1 MLLRRTKIV
10 ATLGPAT
17 DRPGVLEQVCKAGA
31 DVVRINFSHGQ
42 AEEHSERAKMVRQV
56 REKTRRHV
64 AILADLQGPKIR
76 IARFKETKIELE
88 TDAPF
93 VIDVSL
99 DPEAGDQN
107 QVGCSYPALAT
118 DLKPGNVLMLDDGRV
133 VLGVDKIEGPRIL
146 CHVMVGGEL
155 SNNKGLNLQ
164 GGGLS
169 APALSDKDRKDIV
182 TAAQIQADYVAVS
195 FPRCAAD
202 IHEARRLLR
211 AAGSD
216 AGLIAKIERAE
227 ALEVIEEIIEAS
239 DGIMVARG
247 DLGVEIGEAVL
258 PAVQKNLID
267 LARKMD
273 TAVIIATQMMESMIY
288 NPLPTRAEV
297 FDVANA
303 IFDGTDAVM
312 LSAET
317 AAGKYPVKAVE
328 AMRRICLETEKQP
341 GVKVQPADNDNLH
354 FSRIDEAIAKSAMY
368 VANHTE
374 TKAIIALTESGATPI
389 WMSRLNS
396 SIPIFA
402 MTPHVKTCRKVN
414 LLRGVHPL
422 TFKVDTLSHA
432 VLNKAAIEELEARG
446 MLSKGDMVILTK
458 GDLTGVQGG
467 TNAMKI
473 IRVGEELIPE

>member
-1 MLLRRTKIV
+1 MLRRTKIV
-10 ATLGPAT
+10 ATLGPST
-17 DRPGVLEQVCKAGA
+17 DKPGILEQICKAGL
-31 DVVRINFSHGQ
+31 DVVRLNFAHGS
-42 AEEHSERAKMVRQV
+42 ADDHRKRAKMVRQFA
-56 REKTRRHV
+56 EKHRRHIG
-64 AILADLQGPKIR
+64 ILADLQGPKIR
-76 IARFKETKIELE
+76 IARFKEGTIFLE
-88 TDAPF
+88 KDARF
-93 VIDVSL
+93 VLDVSL
-99 DPEAGDQN
+99 NPDNGDRH
-107 QVGCSYPALAT
+107 QVGCLYPSLPS

-133 VLGVDKIEGPRIL
+133 VLGVDKIDGPRID
-146 CHVMVGGEL
+146 CHVIVGGDL
-155 SNNKGLNLQ
+155 SNHKGINLQ

-169 APALSDKDRKDIV
+169 APSLTDKDKKDIK
-182 TAAQIQADYVAVS
+182 TATEIDADYVAVS

-227 ALEVIEEIIEAS
+227 ALDAIEEIIEAS

-247 DLGVEIGEAVL
+247 DLGVEIGDATL
-258 PAVQKNLID
+258 PAVQKHLID

-288 NPLPTRAEV
+288 SPLPTRAEV

-317 AAGKYPVKAVE
+317 AAGQYPVNAVE
-328 AMRRICLETEKQP
+328 AMKRVCLETEKQP
-341 GVKVQPADNDNLH
+341 GVQVQPTDDLH
-354 FSRIDEAIAKSAMY
+354 FSRVDEAIAKSAMY
-368 VANHTE
+368 IANHTE
-374 TKAIIALTESGATPI
+374 ITAIIALTESGATPI

-402 MTPHVKTCRKVN
+402 MTAHPKTCQKVT

-422 TFKVDTLSHA
+422 RFKVDTMSHA
-432 VLNKAAIEELEARG
+432 ALNKAAIEELEARS
-446 MLSKGDMVILTK
+446 LVSKGDLVILTK
-458 GDLTGVQGG
+458 GDLTGVPGG

-473 IRVGEELIPE
+473 IRVGDELIPE

>member
-17 DRPGVLEQVCKAGA
+17 DRPGVLEQLCKAGA

-42 AEEHSERAKMVRQV
+42 AGEHIERAKLVHQV
-56 REKTRRHV
+56 REKLRRPIGV
-64 AILADLQGPKIR
+64 LADLQGPKIR
-76 IARFKETKIELE
+76 IARFRGDKIELDK
-88 TDAPF
+88 DAPF

-118 DLKPGNVLMLDDGRV
+118 DLKPGNILMLDDGRV
-133 VLGVDKIEGPRIL
+133 VLGVDQIEGSRIL
-146 CHVMVGGEL
+146 CHVIVGGEL

-182 TAAQIQADYVAVS
+182 TAAKIQADYVAVS

-258 PAVQKNLID
+258 PAVQKKLID

-303 IFDGTDAVM
+303 VFDGTDAVM

-341 GVKVQPADNDNLH
+341 GVQVQPADNLH

-368 VANHTE
+368 VANHTD
-374 TKAIIALTESGATPI
+374 TRAIIALTESGATPI
-389 WMSRLNS
+389 WMSRLNT

-402 MTPHVKTCRKVN
+402 MTPHVTTCQKVT

-422 TFKVDTLSHA
+422 TFKVDTQNHA

>member
-1 MLLRRTKIV
+1 MLRRTKIV
-10 ATLGPAT
+10 ATLGPST
-17 DRPGVLEQVCKAGA
+17 DKPGILEQICKAGLDVARLNFAHGTA
-31 DVVRINFSHGQ
+31 DDQRK
-42 AEEHSERAKMVRQV
+42 RAKSVRQV
-56 REKTRRHV
+56 AEKARRHIG
-64 AILADLQGPKIR
+64 ILADLQGPKIR
-76 IARFKETKIELE
+76 IARFKEGKVILE
-88 TDAPF
+88 RDARF
-93 VIDVSL
+93 VLDLAL
-99 DPEAGDQN
+99 DPDAGDQH
-107 QVGCSYPALAT
+107 QVGCLYTALAS
-118 DLKPGNVLMLDDGRV
+118 DLTHGDVLMLDDGRV
-133 VLGVDKIEGPRIL
+133 VLRVDRIEGSRVECRVI
-146 CHVMVGGEL
+146 VGGDL
-155 SNNKGLNLQ
+155 SNHKGINLQ

-169 APALSDKDRKDIV
+169 APALTDKDREDIQ
-182 TAAQIQADYVAVS
+182 TAAEIDADYVAVS

-216 AGLIAKIERAE
+216 AGLVAKIERAE
-227 ALEVIEEIIEAS
+227 ALDVIEEIIEAS

-247 DLGVEIGEAVL
+247 DLGVEIGDATL
-258 PAVQKNLID
+258 PAVQKHLIE

-273 TAVIIATQMMESMIY
+273 TAVIIATQMMESMIH

-317 AAGKYPVKAVE
+317 AAGNYPVKAVE
-328 AMRRICLETEKQP
+328 AMRRVCLETEKQP
-341 GVKVQPADNDNLH
+341 GVRVQPADDLH
-354 FSRIDEAIAKSAMY
+354 FSRVDEAIAKSAMY
-368 VANHTE
+368 IANHTE
-374 TKAIIALTESGATPI
+374 IKAIMALTESGATPI

-402 MTPHVKTCRKVN
+402 MTAHAKTCQKVT

-422 TFKVDTLSHA
+422 RFKVDTMSHA

-446 MLSKGDMVILTK
+446 LVSKGDLVILTK
-458 GDLTGVQGG
+458 GDLTGVPGG

-473 IRVGEELIPE
+473 IRIGDELIPE

>member
-1 MLLRRTKIV
+1 MLRRTKIV
-10 ATLGPAT
+10 ATLGPST
-17 DRPGVLEQVCKAGA
+17 DKPGILEQICKAGL
-31 DVVRINFSHGQ
+31 DVVRLNFAHGTVDD
-42 AEEHSERAKMVRQV
+42 HRKRAKLVRQV
-56 REKTRRHV
+56 AEKTRRHIG
-64 AILADLQGPKIR
+64 ILADLQGPKIR
-76 IARFKETKIELE
+76 VARFKDGKIVLE
-88 TDAPF
+88 KDARF
-93 VIDVSL
+93 VLDVSL
-99 DPEAGDQN
+99 DPDSGDQHR
-107 QVGCSYPALAT
+107 VGCLYATLAS

-133 VLGVDKIEGPRIL
+133 VLGVDKIDGPRVE
-146 CHVMVGGEL
+146 CHVIVGGDL
-155 SNNKGLNLQ
+155 SNHKGINLQ

-169 APALSDKDRKDIV
+169 APALTDKDKKDIK
-182 TAAQIQADYVAVS
+182 TTTEIDADYVAVS

-227 ALEVIEEIIEAS
+227 ALDAIEEIIEAS

-247 DLGVEIGEAVL
+247 DLGVEIGDATL
-258 PAVQKNLID
+258 PAVQKHLIE

-317 AAGKYPVKAVE
+317 ATGKYPVKAVE
-328 AMRRICLETEKQP
+328 AMKRVCLETEKQP
-341 GVKVQPADNDNLH
+341 GVRVQPADDLH
-354 FSRIDEAIAKSAMY
+354 FSRVDEAIAKSAMY
-368 VANHTE
+368 IANHTE
-374 TKAIIALTESGATPI
+374 IKAIMALTESGATPI

-402 MTPHVKTCRKVN
+402 MTAHAKTCQKVT

-422 TFKVDTLSHA
+422 SFKVDTMNHA

-446 MLSKGDMVILTK
+446 LVSRGDLVILTK

-473 IRVGEELIPE
+473 IRVGDELIPE

>member
-1 MLLRRTKIV
+1 MLRRTKIV
-10 ATLGPAT
+10 ATLGPST
-17 DRPGVLEQVCKAGA
+17 DRPGVLEQLCKAGT
-31 DVVRINFSHGQ
+31 DVFRINFSHGTVNDHLQ
-42 AEEHSERAKMVRQV
+42 RAKRIKEVL
-56 REKTRRHV
+56 EKTRRHIG
-64 AILADLQGPKIR
+64 ILADLQGPKIR
-76 IARFKETKIELE
+76 IARFKEGKIVLE
-88 TDAPF
+88 KDARF
-93 VIDVSL
+93 VLDVSF
-99 DPEAGDQN
+99 DPDAGDQN
-107 QVGCSYPALAT
+107 QVGCLYTALPG
-118 DLKPGNVLMLDDGRV
+118 DLKPGNVLMLDDGRIL
-133 VLGVDKIEGPRIL
+133 LGVDKIDGPRVI
-146 CHVMVGGEL
+146 CHVIAGGDL

-169 APALSDKDRKDIV
+169 APVLSDKDKKDIK
-182 TAAQIQADYVAVS
+182 TAAEIDADYVAVS

-202 IHEARRLLR
+202 IHQARRLLR
-211 AAGSD
+211 AAGSE

-227 ALEVIEEIIEAS
+227 ALDVIEEIIEAS

-247 DLGVEIGEAVL
+247 DLGVEIGDAVL
-258 PAVQKNLID
+258 PAVQKQLIE

-273 TAVIIATQMMESMIY
+273 TAVIIATQMMESMIH
-288 NPLPTRAEV
+288 NPFPTRAEV

-317 AAGKYPVKAVE
+317 ATGEYPVKAVE

-341 GVKVQPADNDNLH
+341 GLQVQPADHLH
-354 FSRIDEAIAKSAMY
+354 FSRVDEAIAKSAMY
-368 VANHTE
+368 VANHTD

-402 MTPHVKTCRKVN
+402 MTSHVKTCQKVT
-414 LLRGVHPL
+414 LLRGIYPL
-422 TFKVDTLSHA
+422 NFKVDTRSHA

-446 MLSKGDMVILTK
+446 MLSKGDLVILTK

-473 IRVGEELIPE
+473 IRVGDELIPE